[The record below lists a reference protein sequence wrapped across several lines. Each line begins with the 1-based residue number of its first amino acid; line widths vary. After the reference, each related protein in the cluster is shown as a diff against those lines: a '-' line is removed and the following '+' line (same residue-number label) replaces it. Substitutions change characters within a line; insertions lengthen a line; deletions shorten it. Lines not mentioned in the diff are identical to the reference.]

1 MNKVIDVTFPGGKKV
16 YAQIND
22 RIIHTDQTI
31 ENGGEGTAPE
41 PFHLFVASIATC
53 AGVYALEFCQARKI
67 PAEGMGLTMTYEWDE
82 RKQACEKFNIN
93 LRLPPG
99 FPDKYKKA
107 VIRVMDLCAVKRH
120 IVNPPEF
127 IITADY

>member
-1 MNKVIDVTFPGGKKV
+1 MNEVIDVTFPGGKKV
-16 YAQIND
+16 DARIND
-22 RIIHTDQTI
+22 MVIHTDQTI

-53 AGVYALEFCQARKI
+53 AGVYALEFCQAREI

-99 FPDKYKKA
+99 FPDKYKRA

-127 IITADY
+127 IITAD